1 MVRMRPYRVSLTSEK
16 EIGVK
21 LVRLDRYVSIDDVL
35 LFYVVTTT
43 EWDRL
48 RGLPRLDWLE
58 DVRRDGL

>member
-1 MVRMRPYRVSLTSEK
+1 MRPYRVSLTSEK